1 MITWEW
7 LVEQEPELQ
16 LLLDRCKQF
25 KNPELA
31 FDVWFGPNGVK
42 REMCALVGME
52 RRKPGHPDLFGSEAY
67 DIAYYRLLGI
77 LERGVAA

>member
-7 LVEQEPELQ
+7 LIEQEPELQ
-16 LLLDRCKQF
+16 RLLERCERF
-25 KNPELA
+25 KNPEMA
-31 FDVWFGPNGVK
+31 FDVWFGSAGLK

-52 RRKPGHPDLFGSEAY
+52 RRKQGHPDLFGSEAY
-67 DIAYYRLLGI
+67 DIAYDRLLGV